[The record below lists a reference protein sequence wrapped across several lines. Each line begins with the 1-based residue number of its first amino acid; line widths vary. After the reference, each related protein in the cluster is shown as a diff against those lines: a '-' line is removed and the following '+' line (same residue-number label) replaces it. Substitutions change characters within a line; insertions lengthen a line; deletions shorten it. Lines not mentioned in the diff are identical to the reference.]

1 MHQHAIN
8 NCRRTSSNSTSER
21 LQKLGRRSEDKNATA
36 VYTKVRK
43 LAIRAIQRR
52 MQTAQ
57 RSKHKHS
64 KPVALG
70 KYKSIQNSK
79 YKQNEANH
87 QWPDNYRQPVVGE
100 NKLKAYSSMYTY
112 CLWKAMALFSG
123 SEPGLSS
130 YRQSLMIDGK
140 VVKRHRHRSAKQP
153 EELTSPGGRQ

>member
-57 RSKHKHS
+57 RSKHKRS

-79 YKQNEANH
+79 YKQNAANH
-87 QWPDNYRQPVVGE
+87 QWPDNYR
-100 NKLKAYSSMYTY
+100 
-112 CLWKAMALFSG
+112 
-123 SEPGLSS
+123 
-130 YRQSLMIDGK
+130 
-140 VVKRHRHRSAKQP
+140 
-153 EELTSPGGRQ
+153 